1 MENDLYKIYSN
12 LKSNQSIGIDGVSK
26 QKLDEIIDDEIAI
39 IKRKI
44 ENNSYDFSFYKQKLL
59 IKSINKTREISI
71 PTLRDKIV
79 LKYLY
84 NGISNS
90 FKDTLTTKL
99 HANMIINEIIKNREN
114 FNAFIKVDIVNFFPS
129 INHEILLEK
138 LKTKIFDENILNLIT
153 KAIKQTTVDE
163 KTSNKERIKYNNN
176 VGVPQ
181 GLSISGLL
189 AEIYVNDLE
198 VKYNN
203 NNKLKFFR
211 YVDDILILCNKDD
224 LENIMNNL
232 KSDFTDLKLTIH
244 EFEENSTKSSYG
256 NKDDIYEFLGYKF
269 EKELI
274 SVRNS
279 SVQKMYTNLSKLFTL
294 YKNNKFNSKN
304 YFITRLNLKI
314 TGCII
319 ESKKYG
325 WINFFSNI
333 NDHRLLFQL
342 DRFVRENCE
351 KHNIKYDNIKKFS
364 RAIYEIRN
372 TNSNYIIYDFKKY
385 KISEQELIFDFYND
399 MDFY

>member
-1 MENDLYKIYSN
+1 MENELYKIYSN
-12 LKSNQSIGIDGVSK
+12 LKSNQSIGIDGISK

-44 ENNSYDFSFYKQKLL
+44 ENNSYEFSFYKQKLL
-59 IKSINKTREISI
+59 VKSINKTREISI

-79 LKYLY
+79 LRYLF
-84 NGISNS
+84 NEISNS

-99 HANMIINEIIKNREN
+99 HANMIISEVIENREN

-129 INHEILLEK
+129 INHEILLDK

-198 VKYNN
+198 VKYNS

-211 YVDDILILCNKDD
+211 YVDDILILCNKDE

-244 EFEENSTKSSYG
+244 KFEKNSTKSSYG

-269 EKELI
+269 ENELI

-279 SVQKMYTNLSKLFTL
+279 SVQKMYTNISKLFTL
-294 YKNNKFNSKN
+294 YKNEKKYSKD

-319 ESKKYG
+319 ENKKYG
-325 WINFFSNI
+325 WISFFW
-333 NDHRLLFQL
+333 NDPKLVDTFLF
-342 DRFVRENCE
+342 
-351 KHNIKYDNIKKFS
+351 S
-364 RAIYEIRN
+364 
-372 TNSNYIIYDFKKY
+372 
-385 KISEQELIFDFYND
+385 
-399 MDFY
+399 

>member
-1 MENDLYKIYSN
+1 MENELYKIYSN

-26 QKLDEIIDDEIAI
+26 QKLDEIIDDEISI

-59 IKSINKTREISI
+59 VKSINKTREISI

-79 LKYLY
+79 LRYLF
-84 NGISNS
+84 NEISNS

-99 HANMIINEIIKNREN
+99 HANMIISEVIENREN

-129 INHEILLEK
+129 INHEILLDK

-198 VKYNN
+198 VKYNS

-211 YVDDILILCNKDD
+211 YVDDILILCNKDE

-244 EFEENSTKSSYG
+244 KFEKNSTKSSYG
-256 NKDDIYEFLGYKF
+256 NKEDIYEFLGYKF

-319 ESKKYG
+319 ENKKYG
-325 WINFFSNI
+325 WISFFSNI
-333 NDHRLLFQL
+333 NDHKLLFQL
-342 DRFVRENCE
+342 DQFVRENCE

-372 TNSNYIIYDFKKY
+372 TDSNYIIYDFKKY
-385 KISEQELIFDFYND
+385 KISEKELIFDFYND

>member
-1 MENDLYKIYSN
+1 MENELYKIYSN
-12 LKSNQSIGIDGVSK
+12 LKSNQSAGIDGVSK
-26 QKLDEIIDDEIAI
+26 QKLDEIIDDEISI

-59 IKSINKTREISI
+59 VKSINKTREISI

-79 LKYLY
+79 LRYLF
-84 NGISNS
+84 NEISNS

-99 HANMIINEIIKNREN
+99 HANMIISEVIENREN

-129 INHEILLEK
+129 IDHEILLDK
-138 LKTKIFDENILNLIT
+138 LKTKIFDKNILNLIT

-211 YVDDILILCNKDD
+211 YVDDILILCNKDH
-224 LENIMNNL
+224 LENIMINL
-232 KSDFTDLKLTIH
+232 ESDFRDLKLTIH

-256 NKDDIYEFLGYKF
+256 NKEDIYEFLGYKF

-279 SVQKMYTNLSKLFTL
+279 SVQKMYTNLNKLFTL

-304 YFITRLNLKI
+304 YFIKRLNLKI

-372 TNSNYIIYDFKKY
+372 TNSNYMIYDFKKN
-385 KISEQELIFDFYND
+385 KISEKDLIIDFYD
-399 MDFY
+399 DIEIY

>member
-1 MENDLYKIYSN
+1 MENELYKIYSN
-12 LKSNQSIGIDGVSK
+12 LKSNQSIGIDGISK

-44 ENNSYDFSFYKQKLL
+44 ENNSYEFSFYKQKLL
-59 IKSINKTREISI
+59 VKSINKTREISI

-79 LKYLY
+79 LRYLF
-84 NGISNS
+84 NEISNS

-99 HANMIINEIIKNREN
+99 HANMIISEVIENREN

-129 INHEILLEK
+129 INHEILLDK

-198 VKYNN
+198 VKYNS

-211 YVDDILILCNKDD
+211 YVDDILILCNKDE

-244 EFEENSTKSSYG
+244 KFEKNSTKSSYG

-269 EKELI
+269 ENELI

-279 SVQKMYTNLSKLFTL
+279 SVQKMYTNISKLFTL
-294 YKNNKFNSKN
+294 YKNEKKYSKD

-319 ESKKYG
+319 ENKKYG
-325 WINFFSNI
+325 WISFFSNI
-333 NDHRLLFQL
+333 NDHKLLFQL

-372 TNSNYIIYDFKKY
+372 TDSNYIIYDFKKN
-385 KISEQELIFDFYND
+385 KISEKDLIIDFYD
-399 MDFY
+399 DIDFY

>member
-1 MENDLYKIYSN
+1 MENELYKIYSN
-12 LKSNQSIGIDGVSK
+12 LKSNQSIGIDGISK

-44 ENNSYDFSFYKQKLL
+44 ENNSYEFSFYKQKLL
-59 IKSINKTREISI
+59 VKSINKTREISI

-79 LKYLY
+79 LRYLF
-84 NGISNS
+84 NEISNS

-99 HANMIINEIIKNREN
+99 HANMIINEVIKNREN

-198 VKYNN
+198 VKYNS

-211 YVDDILILCNKDD
+211 YVDDILILCNKDE

-244 EFEENSTKSSYG
+244 KFEKNSTKSSYG

-269 EKELI
+269 ENELI

-279 SVQKMYTNLSKLFTL
+279 SVQKMYTNISKLFTL
-294 YKNNKFNSKN
+294 YKNEKKYSKD

-319 ESKKYG
+319 ENKKYG
-325 WINFFSNI
+325 WISFFSNI
-333 NDHRLLFQL
+333 NDHKLLFQL

-372 TNSNYIIYDFKKY
+372 TDSNYIIYDFKKIKFPK
-385 KISEQELIFDFYND
+385 KI
-399 MDFY
+399 

>member
-1 MENDLYKIYSN
+1 MENELYKIYSN
-12 LKSNQSIGIDGVSK
+12 LKSNQSTGIDGISK

-59 IKSINKTREISI
+59 VKSINKTREISI

-79 LKYLY
+79 LKYLF
-84 NGISNS
+84 NEISNS
-90 FKDTLTTKL
+90 FKENLTSKS
-99 HANMIINEIIKNREN
+99 HANIIVNEVIKQRQN
-114 FNAFIKVDIVNFFPS
+114 FDAFIKVDIINFFPS

-189 AEIYVNDLE
+189 SEIYVNDLE

-211 YVDDILILCNKDD
+211 YVDDILILCNKDH
-224 LENIMNNL
+224 LENIMINL
-232 KSDFTDLKLTIH
+232 ESDFRDLKLTIH
-244 EFEENSTKSSYG
+244 KFEENSNKSTYG
-256 NKDDIYEFLGYKF
+256 NKEDLYEFLGYKF
-269 EKELI
+269 ENELI

-279 SVQKMYTNLSKLFTL
+279 SVQKMYTNISKLFTL
-294 YKNNKFNSKN
+294 YKNERIYSKD

-319 ESKKYG
+319 ENKKYG
-325 WINFFSNI
+325 WISFFSNI
-333 NDHRLLFQL
+333 NDHKLLFQL
-342 DRFVRENCE
+342 DQFVRENCE
-351 KHNIKYDNIKKFS
+351 KNNIEYDNIKKFS
-364 RAIYEIRN
+364 RAIYEIKN
-372 TNSNYIIYDFKKY
+372 TNSNYIIYDFKKN
-385 KISEQELIFDFYND
+385 KISEKDLIIDFYD
-399 MDFY
+399 DIEFY